1 MKQKWII
8 IMAFI
13 LVFATL
19 NRLKR
24 RVRLVGL
31 AVSGFRGV
39 RANETEEMEGKAGHF
54 DNLFSLNDP
63 VARCPHFL
71 FLTRGS
77 SMRCIVYFYEKSALD
92 RRIYRCGTDRG
103 LEASPFTVGTSI
115 ESGDYP
121 PSSSSTLAHRHE
133 RHPTGE
139 RETRE
144 RGRKNVK
151 DKGSGRKKHSE
162 LRRQVYSME

>member
-1 MKQKWII
+1 MKWII
-8 IMAFI
+8 VMAFI

-39 RANETEEMEGKAGHF
+39 RANETEEMEGKAAF
-54 DNLFSLNDP
+54 
-63 VARCPHFL
+63 VA
-71 FLTRGS
+71 RGS
-77 SMRCIVYFYEKSALD
+77 SMRCIVYFHEKSALD

-121 PSSSSTLAHRHE
+121 PSPSSTLAHRHE

-139 RETRE
+139 RETKE
-144 RGRKNVK
+144 RGRKNGK
-151 DKGSGRKKHSE
+151 DKGSGRTKHSE
-162 LRRQVYSME
+162 LGRQVYSME